1 MIERFIQFIRKN
13 KLVNDSEKTLLG
25 ISGGADSMVMADIFL
40 QSGIVFSIAHC
51 NFQLRG
57 SDSDKDELLVR
68 NFAKTKGIEFF
79 SRKMETREYSDMHK
93 ISIQMAAREL
103 RINFFEE
110 LCRQHQFGSFA
121 TAHHQDDVIETF
133 FINLIRGTGISGL
146 HGILPKQGL
155 CIHPMLFTNR
165 FEIRDYARQKAIAF
179 REDQSNFKTK
189 YTRNKIRHDL
199 IPVFKA
205 MNPAFS
211 KVMMGNIERL
221 AQAEKLY
228 QQKIEDTLSPII
240 SKQGDQVFINKS
252 LLISLD
258 YPDTYLYEALKIYG
272 FNFSDVNQLIDGMLS
287 ESGRQFLSKT
297 HRLVDD
303 REFFIITFLLEEKQS
318 NKVFRIVST
327 DKEISQPIPLSIQ
340 HFSKPEHYTPDRDAK
355 TACIDHDKLHYP
367 LILRRWEKGDWF
379 IPLGMQGR
387 KLLSDLFTDLK
398 LSIPQ
403 KEKIFILQSGKDIVW
418 VIGLRIDN
426 RYKTRASTKNIVR
439 FTMC

>member
-1 MIERFIQFIRKN
+1 
-13 KLVNDSEKTLLG
+13 
-25 ISGGADSMVMADIFL
+25 
-40 QSGIVFSIAHC
+40 
-51 NFQLRG
+51 
-57 SDSDKDELLVR
+57 
-68 NFAKTKGIEFF
+68 
-79 SRKMETREYSDMHK
+79 
-93 ISIQMAAREL
+93 MAAREL

-110 LCRQHQFGSFA
+110 LCNRHNFGSFA

-146 HGILPKQGL
+146 HGILPKQGM

-165 FEIRDYARQKAIAF
+165 LEIREYARQNAIVF

-199 IPVFKA
+199 IPVFNA
-205 MNPAFS
+205 MNPAFK
-211 KVMMGNIERL
+211 KVMIGNIERL
-221 AQAEKLY
+221 AQTEKLY
-228 QQKIEDTLSPII
+228 QQKIDETLSPII
-240 SKQGDQVFINKS
+240 SKKGDQLFINKS
-252 LLISLD
+252 LLLRLD
-258 YPDTYLYEALKIYG
+258 FPDSYLYEALKIYG

-287 ESGRQFLSKT
+287 QSGRQFLSKT

-303 REFFIITFLLEEKQS
+303 REFLIITSLPEEKPS
-318 NKVFRIVST
+318 HEFFRIRST
-327 DKEISQPIPLSIQ
+327 DKEISKPIPLSIQ
-340 HFSKPEHYTPDRDAK
+340 HFLKPENYTPDRDAK

-379 IPLGMQGR
+379 IPLGMHGR

-418 VIGLRIDN
+418 VMGLRIDN

-439 FTMC
+439 FTMG